1 MVINEI
7 ENRKTIEKNQWKQKL
22 ILENIKEIDKPL
34 AGVTKMKREKTQII
48 RIRNKR
54 GDIAISLT
62 EIKKIIKYYNEQL

>member
-1 MVINEI
+1 
-7 ENRKTIEKNQWKQKL
+7 
-22 ILENIKEIDKPL
+22 
-34 AGVTKMKREKTQII
+34 MKREKTQII